1 VCFANSDCASA
12 VCTFNVCAPPS
23 CFDSAKNGSESDV
36 DCGGACDAKCVTG
49 QACGSGADCSSGTC
63 NLGQCL

>member
-1 VCFANSDCASA
+1 
-12 VCTFNVCAPPS
+12 VCAPPS